1 MINYP
6 RDLHLEYQAVVNKTD
21 DHKHHVAYHPPH
33 PHTECETVKQGLYSK
48 PFAIFVPMILTGCLL
63 GMLMA
68 NCYKIYGLY
77 IGMDDYYLT
86 IVGSASSVS
95 NGASRAI
102 WATVMDKTSFKFCYC
117 LNMFI

>member
-1 MINYP
+1 M
-6 RDLHLEYQAVVNKTD
+6 
-21 DHKHHVAYHPPH
+21 
-33 PHTECETVKQGLYSK
+33 SK

-77 IGMDDYYLT
+77 VIKHFVFKIGMDDYYLT
-86 IVGSASSVS
+86 IVGSASSVC
-95 NGASRAI
+95 NGASRAV
-102 WATVMDKTSFKFCYC
+102 WAAVMDKTSFKFCYC